1 MGIFKYRINLLH
13 YEATHSVVSILIVI
27 VMVFSVKSL
36 VQHVP
41 VWNFPQ
47 MSMAV
52 ICTDDISPNMESYNQ
67 FDIELTISK
76 SSHQICS

>member
-1 MGIFKYRINLLH
+1 
-13 YEATHSVVSILIVI
+13 
-27 VMVFSVKSL
+27 VKSL

-41 VWNFPQ
+41 AWNFPQ